1 MSVIQMT
8 NGMLGKYEVPP
19 TSLVP
24 STGFPGENQPN
35 IKDKPMRL
43 QKYVLPQNILHD
55 PIDVSTRRQ
64 VLPCKGLGHQ
74 ILRREA
80 VPSSMGMR
88 PPTGIARHEDKGIA
102 YEPQHPLNGKILP
115 RANFFDVT
123 QNNPLGIPR

>member
-1 MSVIQMT
+1 MSVVPMT
-8 NGMLGKYEVPP
+8 NGLLGKYEVPP

-35 IKDKPMRL
+35 IKDQPMRL

-55 PIDVSTRRQ
+55 PIDVSTRHP

-80 VPSSMGMR
+80 VPASMGMR
-88 PPTGIARHEDKGIA
+88 PPTGIARHEVKGIA
-102 YEPQHPLNGKILP
+102 YKVKNLSNCLTCENSLKK
-115 RANFFDVT
+115 
-123 QNNPLGIPR
+123 